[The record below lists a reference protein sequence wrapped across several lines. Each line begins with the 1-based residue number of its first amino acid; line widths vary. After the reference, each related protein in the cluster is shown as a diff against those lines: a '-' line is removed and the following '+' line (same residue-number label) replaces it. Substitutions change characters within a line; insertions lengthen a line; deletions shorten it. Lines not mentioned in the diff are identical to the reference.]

1 MQVSAGLGEGDKVVL
16 TGIRDLEGSPAS
28 LCCLPAFCVGSG
40 GARKSSLRAQPVFVV
55 CAHFLNLPQLVG
67 KESPLFV

>member
-1 MQVSAGLGEGDKVVL
+1 MHVSAGLGEGDKVVL
-16 TGIRDLEGSPAS
+16 TGLRDLEGSPAELVLS
-28 LCCLPAFCVGSG
+28 PSFLCWLW

-67 KESPLFV
+67 KESPLFA